1 MFKYELRCEIC
12 SSKFDS
18 NYNIPKVLMC
28 GHTVC
33 SKCVDRMKE
42 KNIYRCPFDRKVIDF
57 DEDKIAN
64 NYYILSLIDGSIK
77 ENPNTCEEEIEEIFE
92 LNPKPVIN
100 NPGWKNTLD
109 GFVKGDV
116 LYTIESNGFFY
127 CTDLNTGE
135 WWFLYLNQFWGK
147 HFFQTPLG
155 RMFMIDQ
162 YGNLFQIF
170 NKNYYIQIGKKNA
183 WKNTTHLCTLNDK
196 LFSIETSNKFYE
208 TNLDN
213 GKWKEIGTRKDF
225 PIDEEENSN
234 LLEDGDIPIFTNQEN
249 IENQESNNG
258 NNQNQT
264 SSSNNLENLIQ
275 PDDIS
280 SNSFNIPES
289 NNGMLDINMGG
300 YNIRIPNIFRPYALN
315 ISNNLNKPEIL
326 VNRKKSN
333 AEPFFDIK
341 NATLLVSTGKN
352 LLVANKLGEL
362 YLLNETTGESTL
374 IRNDF
379 SKNIEAYT
387 SNSTHFY
394 YVEKGGNM
402 IYRNFFGKE
411 DLNNFYNKNISL
423 GLSSQISSVELQNQN
438 CSNMNINQLSNENM
452 STPISD
458 NIQKNESIKKLEA
471 DEKSKKRL
479 NSSNA
484 TNNLISLNI
493 QSQKNSSDNIFTGNT
508 GNATTQKLL
517 ETESF
522 IELEPDTNPVKIFA
536 DDKKVVLTDK
546 KGELLIYDIE
556 SKSQRKFQ
564 CLFMLR
570 NCHLHNT
577 ILVGDGDLVILD
589 PIRLSLN
596 KLNILTGSEVI
607 ILHSLKFLSTI
618 KYIFSCNSKIYFVD
632 ITGSLFH
639 FIESEKKISQVGNNG
654 LCKYI
659 LDFAVHKNFLF
670 TIENIT
676 LYKTNL
682 ADGNFVEIKNEYSS
696 NYKYFFADN
705 IYLIFINKEDEIIMV
720 KPEDTLKFIK
730 KIYHKNISKA
740 QAITYFKSHIIYY
753 DQESKNIIGV
763 NLDKEKE
770 MKIER
775 KENEIKCE
783 ECKSEQI
790 NKDEDAEM
798 ILDPPESS
806 YKILARNFPDVSL
819 FVNNHDCLACI
830 LKDGVIY
837 KLFC

>member
-18 NYNIPKVLMC
+18 NYNIPKVLIC

-77 ENPNTCEEEIEEIFE
+77 ENPNTCEEEVEEIFE

-109 GFVKGDV
+109 GFIKGDV

-147 HFFQTPLG
+147 NFFQTPLG
-155 RMFMIDQ
+155 KMFMIDQ

-170 NKNYYIQIGKKNA
+170 KKNYYIQIGKKNA
-183 WKNTTHLCTLNDK
+183 WKNTTHLCTLNNK
-196 LFSIETSNKFYE
+196 LYSIETSNKFYE

-213 GKWKEIGTRKDF
+213 GKWREIGARKDF
-225 PIDEEENSN
+225 TSDEEENVN
-234 LLEDGDIPIFTNQEN
+234 LIDDGDMEEPI
-249 IENQESNNG
+249 ISNHDNFETQ
-258 NNQNQT
+258 NTDDQNQI
-264 SSSNNLENLIQ
+264 SSSINLENVIQ
-275 PDDIS
+275 PNDLIS
-280 SNSFNIPES
+280 DSLNIPES

-315 ISNNLNKPEIL
+315 ISNTLNNLNKQENF
-326 VNRKKSN
+326 VYRKKSN

-341 NATLLVSTGKN
+341 NSTLLVSTGKN

-362 YLLNETTGESTL
+362 FLLNEITGDSTL
-374 IRNDF
+374 IRSDF
-379 SKNIEAYT
+379 CKNIESYS
-387 SNSTHFY
+387 SNNSHVY
-394 YVEKGGNM
+394 YFEKGGNM
-402 IYRNFFGKE
+402 IYRNYFGKE
-411 DLNNFYNKNISL
+411 DLNNFYNKNISPPSEL
-423 GLSSQISSVELQNQN
+423 NYQICN
-438 CSNMNINQLSNENM
+438 NMNLVQSSNEIIT
-452 STPISD
+452 TPSLISE
-458 NIQKNESIKKLEA
+458 NLNKTESIKKLEY
-471 DEKSKKRL
+471 DEKSKKRF

-484 TNNLISLNI
+484 TNSSNLISLNI
-493 QSQKNSSDNIFTGNT
+493 QSQKNTSDNIFTSNT
-508 GNATTQKLL
+508 GNFISQKLL
-517 ETESF
+517 ETEIF
-522 IELEPDTNPVKIFA
+522 LELDVDTNPVKIFA
-536 DDKKVVLTDK
+536 DDNKVVITDK
-546 KGELLIYDIE
+546 KGELLIYDVE
-556 SKSQRKFQ
+556 SKSEKKFQ

-577 ILVGDGDLVILD
+577 ILVGDGDLVIID

-632 ITGSLFH
+632 VAGSLFH
-639 FIESEKKISQVGNNG
+639 FIESEKKIAQVGNNG

-659 LDFAVHKNFLF
+659 LDFAVHKNCLF

-682 ADGNFVEIKNEYSS
+682 ADGNFIEIKNEYSI
-696 NYKYFFADN
+696 NYKFFFGDN
-705 IYLIFINKEDEIIMV
+705 VYLIFINKEDEIILV
-720 KPEDTLKFIK
+720 KPEETLKFVK
-730 KIYHKNISKA
+730 KIYHKNISKV
-740 QAITYFKSHIIYY
+740 QSITYFKSHIIYY
-753 DQESKNIIGV
+753 DQVTRNIVGV
-763 NLDKEKE
+763 NLEKEKE

-783 ECKSEQI
+783 ECKSETIQ
-790 NKDEDAEM
+790 DSEM
-798 ILDPPESS
+798 ILDQSESS
-806 YKILARNFPDVSL
+806 CKILAKNFPDVSL

-830 LKDGVIY
+830 LKDGIIY